1 MGGPQTLSE
10 KVSEVKETR
19 QTSIRTPTSCSDI
32 SKKKMLNGRE
42 KKILQRVL
50 SLKIQQQR
58 ENDSKGNNSVS
69 SQLTLI
75 VPL

>member
-42 KKILQRVL
+42 KKNTAKSIEL
-50 SLKIQQQR
+50 
-58 ENDSKGNNSVS
+58 ENS
-69 SQLTLI
+69 TAT
-75 VPL
+75 

>member
-32 SKKKMLNGRE
+32 SKKKMLTGQINNSGKSIE
-42 KKILQRVL
+42 LVKININMRT
-50 SLKIQQQR
+50 IQR
-58 ENDSKGNNSVS
+58 EIILLAVS
-69 SQLTLI
+69 S
-75 VPL
+75 P